1 MSPRIRDDSMNH
13 DDETNRIEPDDELAP
28 QDGEKEVEPI
38 EIPFDRLSAEAQRGV
53 IEEFV
58 TREGTDYGHVEV
70 SLDDKVA
77 AVRRQIDRGEVLLLF
92 DPKAERVNLVTR
104 RERRGRAPR

>member
-1 MSPRIRDDSMNH
+1 
-13 DDETNRIEPDDELAP
+13 
-28 QDGEKEVEPI
+28 
-38 EIPFDRLSAEAQRGV
+38 V

-77 AVRRQIDRGEVLLLF
+77 AVRRQIDRGEVVLLF

-104 RERRGRAPR
+104 RELRARASR

>member
-1 MSPRIRDDSMNH
+1 MTE
-13 DDETNRIEPDDELAP
+13 DDERSLERDPPLPSDDEPSDL
-28 QDGEKEVEPI
+28 
-38 EIPFDRLSAEAQRGV
+38 EIPFERLSPAAQRGV

-77 AVRRQIDRGEVLLLF
+77 AVRRQIDRGEVVLLF

-104 RERRGRAPR
+104 RELRARASR

>member
-1 MSPRIRDDSMNH
+1 MTRIDDEERWIERDEPQPSRRDD
-13 DDETNRIEPDDELAP
+13 D
-28 QDGEKEVEPI
+28 EVEPL
-38 EIPFDRLSAEAQRGV
+38 EIPFERLSAAAQRGV

-77 AVRRQIDRGEVLLLF
+77 AVRRQIERDEVVLLF
-92 DPKAERVNLVTR
+92 DPKAERVHLVTR
-104 RERRGRAPR
+104 REVRARVPR

>member
-1 MSPRIRDDSMNH
+1 MQD
-13 DDETNRIEPDDELAP
+13 DDERWIERDEPPRTDDEGVA
-28 QDGEKEVEPI
+28 PI
-38 EIPFDRLSAEAQRGV
+38 EIPFERLSAGAQRGV

-77 AVRRQIDRGEVLLLF
+77 AVRRQIERREVVLLF
-92 DPKAERVNLVTR
+92 DPKAERVNLVTA
-104 RERRGRAPR
+104 RELRAVRG